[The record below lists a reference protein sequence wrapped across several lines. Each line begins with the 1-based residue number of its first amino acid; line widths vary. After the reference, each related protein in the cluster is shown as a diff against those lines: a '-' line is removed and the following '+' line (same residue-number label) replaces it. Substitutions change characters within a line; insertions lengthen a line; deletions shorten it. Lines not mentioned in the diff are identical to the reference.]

1 MTQHNSF
8 EHNPYTPPTS
18 DLTKEYP
25 SIPLDLDISMKIIA
39 LAPQFYL
46 YDKSG
51 NQVGF
56 IKQKLFKLKE
66 VIQVFNNDSKT
77 DITHTIGAD
86 RILDLS
92 AGYTMTS
99 TQYGVLGKTKR
110 LGMKSLWRTEFHIY
124 DKDGNHTHTIQL
136 ANPFAQFIESIISL
150 IPIVGDLLNLIS
162 GYFLNPTYHITDND
176 DNIVAIMKK
185 RPALFEGKYE
195 IESQTQ
201 LDTKTQELLALS
213 LLTVIIIQRASDG

>member
-1 MTQHNSF
+1 MN
-8 EHNPYTPPTS
+8 EHNPYAPPHS
-18 DLTKEYP
+18 NLHKQYP
-25 SIPLDLDISMKIIA
+25 TLPLDLDISMKIIA

-46 YDKSG
+46 YDKNG

-66 VIQVFNNDSKT
+66 AIQIFNDDSKK

-92 AGYTMTS
+92 AGYTITS
-99 TQYGVLGKTKR
+99 SQYGVLGKAKR

-124 DKDGNHTHTIQL
+124 DENDNHNYTIQL
-136 ANPFAQFIESIISL
+136 ANPFAQFVEGIISL

-176 DNIVAIMKK
+176 NNIVAIMKK

-195 IESQTQ
+195 IDSEVE
-201 LDTKTQELLALS
+201 LDKKTQELLALS